1 MFYKQCI
8 FLLSLQEEKVSTSST
23 SDELATGFSHMKIA
37 DESFL
42 SPETA
47 STASSTGDRNGS
59 STAGTQP
66 RELLNTFLNQCN
78 IQPLGRPWL
87 EWGEVSSRTRSRYIQ
102 RSSEI
107 VSTVLKTISPINA
120 PHLWEALQSSDVVNR
135 QLGLHAAS
143 LPSEVGYLEALAE
156 SYSNAASWDT
166 RRQVLS
172 VMTGVASFKAI
183 STFIPAL
190 L

>member
-47 STASSTGDRNGS
+47 STASSTGDGNGS
-59 STAGTQP
+59 STARTQP
-66 RELLNTFLNQCN
+66 RELFNTFLNQCN

-156 SYSNAASWDT
+156 SYSNAVSWDT
-166 RRQVLS
+166 VQYR
-172 VMTGVASFKAI
+172 K
-183 STFIPAL
+183 
-190 L
+190 